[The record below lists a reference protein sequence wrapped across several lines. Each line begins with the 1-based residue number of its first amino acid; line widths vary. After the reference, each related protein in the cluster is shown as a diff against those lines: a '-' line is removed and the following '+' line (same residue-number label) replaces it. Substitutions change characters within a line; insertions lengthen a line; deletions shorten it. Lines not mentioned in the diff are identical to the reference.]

1 MKTASDKKPLCVVCA
16 DIGSVKSGTFGWAA
30 LIVGTDRKSDR
41 LDDHGTLPSKLGSYA
56 AEQLATGTSVAPGFE
71 CPLWIP
77 LAASEEDLT
86 SGRPDEGNRPWSAS
100 GGATVLASSL
110 PIITWTLREI
120 ARGLAATGR
129 SARDVP
135 LSLDFETFSND
146 PQGLL
151 VWEAFV
157 SGDDKLTSTR
167 VPKDVGDHIR
177 DAAIGAETF
186 IARWRKPG
194 PRSKGPRKGDETI
207 SLIGMALI
215 RSGWTDIPAMLTKPV
230 EIVRPEER

>member
-16 DIGSVKSGTFGWAA
+16 DIGSVKSGKFGWAA
-30 LIVGTDRKSDR
+30 LLVGTDRKSDR
-41 LDDHGTLPSKLGSYA
+41 LDDHGTLPSALGSYVA
-56 AEQLATGTSVAPGFE
+56 KQLAAGTAVALGFE

-77 LAASEEDLT
+77 LAASEKELT

-129 SARDVP
+129 SARDIP
-135 LSLDFETFSND
+135 LSLDFESFKND

-157 SGDDKLTSTR
+157 SGKDKRIKTQ
-167 VPKDVGDHIR
+167 VPKNVDNHIR
-177 DAAIGAETF
+177 DAIRGAKAF

-215 RSGWTDIPAMLTKPV
+215 RSGWTDDPAMLTKPV
-230 EIVRPEER
+230 EIVRP